1 MSTFD
6 KMANA
11 FTKAEKSMQ
20 ISKIGVGGYDVDH
33 GTGKPAMGAV
43 HKPQT
48 PAQHA
53 SAKKAGAASAA
64 KRKASAALGGGRGK
78 VFGF

>member
-1 MSTFD
+1 MSDFD

-20 ISKIGVGGYDVDH
+20 ISKIGTGGYDVDH
-33 GTGKPAMGAV
+33 AMKPIGV
-43 HKPQT
+43 HKPQS

-53 SAKKAGAASAA
+53 SVKKAGAASAS
-64 KRKASAALGGGRGK
+64 KRKAGAGLGGNPRGK